1 MPKYTVKFK
10 INTLNVSKDDAE
22 NLEYHLH
29 DLLMTSVLPALNC
42 ELVPVTFEVR
52 KARS

>member
-10 INTLNVSKDDAE
+10 VNLDNLNKNDAE
-22 NLEYHLH
+22 ILEYHLQ
-29 DLLMTSVLPALNC
+29 DLLVKSVLPALNLD
-42 ELVPVTFEVR
+42 LVPLTLEVR